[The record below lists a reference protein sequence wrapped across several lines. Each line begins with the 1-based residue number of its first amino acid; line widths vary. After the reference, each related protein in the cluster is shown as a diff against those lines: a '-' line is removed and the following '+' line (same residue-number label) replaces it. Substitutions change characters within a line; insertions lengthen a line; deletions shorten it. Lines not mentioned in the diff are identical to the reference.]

1 MTELEVSQL
10 QTYVL
15 LAGFAVG
22 VLLAWVMSAS
32 DFCTMG
38 SVADIVNFNDWTRMR
53 MWALAIAV
61 AIAGTQLMAA
71 TGLIDLSRTHY
82 LAPRLMPASNAVGG
96 LLFGF
101 GMVLASGC
109 GSRSL
114 IRAGA
119 GNLKAWV
126 VLIVMAVSALMTL
139 RGLFAVVRVNTL
151 DAMAVAL
158 PANQDLPSLLAQGL
172 GREVSS
178 LRWILGLGL
187 ALGLM
192 LWALAPA
199 SMRERRPLL
208 GGIGTGLVVLA
219 LWWVA
224 GHLAYIEEDPRTL
237 EARYLGSPGNRLEGL
252 TFVAP
257 VAGTLELLT
266 YWSDASRGLTLAIST
281 VLGVLAGSLSHA
293 LLTRRFRWEGFAG
306 VEDTANHLV
315 GAALMGAGGVLALGC
330 TVGQGL
336 SGISTLAL
344 GSVITLAALIAGAVL
359 GLRYQARRLG
369 LI

>member
-1 MTELEVSQL
+1 MTESEVIQL
-10 QTYVL
+10 QHLILV
-15 LAGFAVG
+15 AGFTVG

-38 SVADIVNFNDWTRMR
+38 SVADIVNFDDWTRMR

-61 AIAGTQLMAA
+61 AIAGTQVLAA

-82 LAPRLMPASNAVGG
+82 LSARLLPASHALGG
-96 LLFGF
+96 LMFGF

-109 GSRSL
+109 GSRTL

-126 VLIVMAVSALMTL
+126 VLIVMAVAALMTL
-139 RGLFAVVRVNTL
+139 RGLFAVARVNTL
-151 DAMAVAL
+151 DAVAMNL
-158 PANQDLPSLLAQGL
+158 PTHQDLPSLLASGL
-172 GREVSS
+172 SLEVSA

-187 ALGLM
+187 ALGLAW
-192 LWALAPA
+192 WALAPA
-199 SMRERRPLL
+199 PMRERRALI
-208 GGIGTGLVVLA
+208 GGIGTGLIVLM

-224 GHLAYIEEDPRTL
+224 GHLAYIDEDPRTL

-257 VAGTLELLT
+257 VATTLELLA
-266 YWSDASRGLTLAIST
+266 YWSDASRGITLAIST
-281 VLGVLAGSLSHA
+281 VLGVVFGSLTHA
-293 LLTRRFRWEGFAG
+293 LFNRRFRWEGFAG
-306 VEDTANHLV
+306 IEDTGNHLA
-315 GAALMGAGGVLALGC
+315 GAALMGVGGVLALGC

-336 SGISTLAL
+336 SGVSTLSI
-344 GSVITLAALIAGAVL
+344 GSLISLAFLILGAVL

-369 LI
+369 L

>member
-1 MTELEVSQL
+1 MTELEVEQL
-10 QTYVL
+10 QTLVL
-15 LAGFAVG
+15 VAGFGVG

-53 MWALAIAV
+53 MWVLAIAV
-61 AIAGTQLMAA
+61 AIAGTQAMAA
-71 TGLIDLSRTHY
+71 LGLIDLSRTHY
-82 LAPRLMPASNAVGG
+82 LAPRLLPASHAVGG
-96 LLFGF
+96 LMFGF

-109 GSRSL
+109 GSRTL
-114 IRAGA
+114 LRAGA

-139 RGLFAVVRVNTL
+139 RGLFAVVRVNSL
-151 DAMAVAL
+151 DAIGLQL
-158 PANQDLPSLLAQGL
+158 PKHQDLPSLLALAL
-172 GREVSS
+172 GGEVST
-178 LRWILGLGL
+178 LRWIVGLGL
-187 ALGLM
+187 ALGLA

-199 SMRERRPLL
+199 SMRQRQAVL
-208 GGIGTGLVVLA
+208 GGVGTGLVVLA

-224 GHLAYIEEDPRTL
+224 GHLAYVDEDPRTL

-257 VAGTLELLT
+257 VASTLELLT
-266 YWSDASRGLTLAIST
+266 YWSDASRGLTLAISS
-281 VLGVLAGSLSHA
+281 VLGVLFGSFTHA
-293 LLTRRFRWEGFAG
+293 LVTRRFRWEGFG
-306 VEDTANHLV
+306 GMEDTANHLV
-315 GAALMGAGGVLALGC
+315 GAVLMGAGGVLALGC

-336 SGISTLAL
+336 SGVSTLAL
-344 GSVITLAALIAGAVL
+344 GSLITLAALIAGAVL

-369 LI
+369 L

>member
-1 MTELEVSQL
+1 MAEPEVIQL
-10 QTYVL
+10 QTLVL
-15 LAGFAVG
+15 MAGFVVG
-22 VLLAWVMSAS
+22 LLLAWAMSAS

-53 MWALAIAV
+53 MWVLAIAV
-61 AIAGTQLMAA
+61 AIAGTQALAA
-71 TGLIDLSRTHY
+71 GGLIDLSRTHY
-82 LAPRLMPASNAVGG
+82 LAPRLLPASHALGG
-96 LLFGF
+96 LMFGF

-109 GSRSL
+109 GSRTL
-114 IRAGA
+114 LRAGA

-139 RGLFAVVRVNTL
+139 RGLFAVARVNTL
-151 DAMAVAL
+151 DAVAL
-158 PANQDLPSLLAQGL
+158 PLPVSQDLPSLLAQAMG
-172 GREVSS
+172 GEVAT

-187 ALGLM
+187 ALGLT

-199 SMRERRPLL
+199 PMRQRRALL
-208 GGIGTGLVVLA
+208 GGIGTGLIVLA

-224 GHLAYIEEDPRTL
+224 GHFAYVDEDPRTL
-237 EARYLGSPGNRLEGL
+237 ESRYLGSPGNRLEGL

-257 VAGTLELLT
+257 VASTLELLT

-281 VLGVLAGSLSHA
+281 VLGVLFGSLTHA
-293 LLTRRFRWEGFAG
+293 LVTRRFRWEGFAG
-306 VEDTANHLV
+306 AEDTANHLV

-336 SGISTLAL
+336 SGVSTLSL
-344 GSVITLAALIAGAVL
+344 GSFITLGALITGAVL
-359 GLRYQARRLG
+359 GLRYQTRRLESV
-369 LI
+369 